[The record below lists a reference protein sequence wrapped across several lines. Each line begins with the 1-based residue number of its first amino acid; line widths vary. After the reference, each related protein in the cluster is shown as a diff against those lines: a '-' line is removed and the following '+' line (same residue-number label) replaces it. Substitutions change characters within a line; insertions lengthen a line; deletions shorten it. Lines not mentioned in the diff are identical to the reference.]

1 MTWPPMQ
8 MLTIGRNLRNLPCMC
23 PLSAR
28 TPGHYFPWGVFHAA
42 ALSLR
47 PWRQRRAIYVSK
59 IKGYHISRAS
69 VFTSQRFPSQSL
81 VTGCHRFRPL
91 RKEYS
96 GSKHSMFQPW
106 LVSKSGRLIDADCS
120 WEKLRRCVCVFGCGG
135 CVGWGCE
142 GLWRAVKGCEALCGW
157 VGLRWGFQNHYS
169 YEPKQGTIGRCSRN
183 FHACH
188 QQNKQRCMSH
198 IITYCHTSLTEHK
211 SYSSSTFIAT
221 MWARVE

>member
-8 MLTIGRNLRNLPCMC
+8 MLTIGCNLCNLPCMC

-28 TPGHYFPWGVFHAA
+28 TPSHYFPWGVFHAA

-59 IKGYHISRAS
+59 IKGYHISRAC

-81 VTGCHRFRPL
+81 VTGCHRFRPP

-120 WEKLRRCVCVFGCGG
+120 WGKLRRCVCVCSDVGGALAEDVRGCK
-135 CVGWGCE
+135 
-142 GLWRAVKGCEALCGW
+142 GLWSAVWLGGPQVGISKPLQLRAKARHDRTLLAEL
-157 VGLRWGFQNHYS
+157 
-169 YEPKQGTIGRCSRN
+169 P
-183 FHACH
+183 
-188 QQNKQRCMSH
+188 CMSP
-198 IITYCHTSLTEHK
+198 TK
-211 SYSSSTFIAT
+211 
-221 MWARVE
+221 